1 MSQPILVFAEVARWG
16 RANSERCRRIS
27 RVEEIQPQP
36 EILSLVVCDQIIT
49 DRVTGKQSLIG
60 IFSAIHATNFPV
72 NHAQLSVY
80 TSLTSGHGAVE
91 LMIRIVDS
99 NENRPPLVQGQ
110 GKVEFHSPLA
120 VANLAL
126 QFHGLVFPEAGQYRV
141 QLLSNGELLREAR
154 LHVMRAKPRP
164 HPPNPGTP
172 QQGGDP
178 PNLG

>member
-1 MSQPILVFAEVARWG
+1 MD
-16 RANSERCRRIS
+16 
-27 RVEEIQPQP
+27 EIQPQP

-60 IFSAIHATNFPV
+60 IFSVIHATNFPV
-72 NHAQLSVY
+72 NHPQLSVY

-99 NENRPPLVQGQ
+99 NETRPPLVQGQ

-172 QQGGDP
+172 QQTGTDP
-178 PNLG
+178 DVG

>member
-1 MSQPILVFAEVARWG
+1 MDQ
-16 RANSERCRRIS
+16 
-27 RVEEIQPQP
+27 IQPKP

-60 IFSAIHATNFPV
+60 IFSVIHATNFPV
-72 NHAQLSVY
+72 NHPQLSVY
-80 TSLTSGHGAVE
+80 TSLTSGHGSVE

-99 NENRPPLVQGQ
+99 NEVRPPLVQGQ

-141 QLLSNGELLREAR
+141 QLLCNGELLREAR
-154 LHVMRAKPRP
+154 LHVMRAQPRNQQRP
-164 HPPNPGTP
+164 QGPPQPGSPDNP
-172 QQGGDP
+172 
-178 PNLG
+178 LGSE